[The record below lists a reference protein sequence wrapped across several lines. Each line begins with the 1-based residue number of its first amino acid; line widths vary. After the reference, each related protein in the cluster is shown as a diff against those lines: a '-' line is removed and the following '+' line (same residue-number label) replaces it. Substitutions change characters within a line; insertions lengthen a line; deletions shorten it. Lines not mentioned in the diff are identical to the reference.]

1 MRKGLCLLICGMAV
15 SIAGL
20 SAQSTT
26 NKPANV
32 MIIGCLQGGGAQK
45 TFTMKDDR
53 SGVSY
58 QIAGDAEAIGWHVGH
73 QLEIQGTLE
82 VRGEVRTVKPD
93 QVIFIATKCTPP
105 TKPPQ

>member
-1 MRKGLCLLICGMAV
+1 MRKGLCLFTIGMAA

-26 NKPANV
+26 NNPANV
-32 MIIGCLQGGGAQK
+32 AIIGCLQGAQK
-45 TFTMKDDR
+45 TFTLKDYR

-58 QIAGDAEAIGWHVGH
+58 QIDADAETIGWHVGH

-82 VRGEVRTVKPD
+82 VRGETRRVKPT
-93 QVIFIATKCTPP
+93 QVIYIATKCSPVEP
-105 TKPPQ
+105 AAK